1 MTLIATEELRSMK
14 IFRLAG
20 LALALVVA
28 LLFAVFV
35 GDQGPWYF
43 AWVIGTVMIVLI
55 SGAGAVLLDAQEE
68 GITNREKLS

>member
-1 MTLIATEELRSMK
+1 MK
-14 IFRLAG
+14 FLRLAG
-20 LALALVVA
+20 LFLALVLS

-55 SGAGAVLLDAQEE
+55 ASAGAILYETQENE
-68 GITNREKLS
+68 NN

>member
-1 MTLIATEELRSMK
+1 M
-14 IFRLAG
+14 RLLSFAG
-20 LALALVVA
+20 LGLVLTVA

-55 SGAGAVLLDAQEE
+55 SGAGAILLDAQQEQTSLEE
-68 GITNREKLS
+68 I

>member
-1 MTLIATEELRSMK
+1 MM
-14 IFRLAG
+14 RLLSFAG
-20 LALALVVA
+20 LGLVLTVA

-55 SGAGAVLLDAQEE
+55 SGAGAILLDAQQEQTSFEE
-68 GITNREKLS
+68 I

>member
-1 MTLIATEELRSMK
+1 M
-14 IFRLAG
+14 RLLSFAG
-20 LALALVVA
+20 LGLVLTVA

-55 SGAGAVLLDAQEE
+55 SGTGAILLDAQQEQTSLEE
-68 GITNREKLS
+68 I